1 MINFIKANYLAFSFA
16 LKGVKPTRYR
26 KNQTATIKHGSSYFI
41 EETNGGLSN
50 EGFIKINRGC
60 RVAYFPN
67 YNRNG
72 KTRINK
78 FVPFKQILGAMRY
91 QVKTAQSKR
100 LLTIKKGQFWIVKS
114 KDGKPAKLGLA

>member
-1 MINFIKANYLAFSFA
+1 MINFIKTNYVALAFA
-16 LKGVKPTRYR
+16 LNGVKPTRYR

-41 EETNGGLSN
+41 EHTNGGSSN

-67 YNRNG
+67 YNRKG

-78 FVPFKQILGAMRY
+78 FVPFKQIFGAMRY
-91 QVKTAQSKR
+91 QHITA
-100 LLTIKKGQFWIVKS
+100 KKAV
-114 KDGKPAKLGLA
+114 L